1 MGSNY
6 GEGIAA
12 GINSGMQNFSGNL
25 LGLLRQG
32 TYQQYAEM
40 EKRKQLAAEA
50 QMKGE
55 LAAGSSPVGANALV
69 RPQAGPSFVP
79 ASAENYSTP
88 TVMGEVGPQPK
99 PEQKWNPMGE
109 VGADALVAPK
119 ARPVAGP
126 PQETGEIPLEELQE
140 LSYAYGQKSKEGALS
155 NANDIDSLRAAYHYN
170 AQMKLAKP
178 YLDQWATALQEVRA
192 NPQSPDK
199 WRKVMV
205 LTGEEDPSRALSL
218 ATGEYSKLRQQY
230 DTFSSSYGPLN
241 EYLTS
246 RGITPEMYG
255 DESKFLQF
263 MNQMQFKPHSPRKG
277 ALPGAS
283 MLGRKPPMP
292 RR

>member
-1 MGSNY
+1 MGSTY
-6 GEGIAA
+6 GDGIAA
-12 GINSGMQNFSGNL
+12 GVNSGIQHLQGFM
-25 LGLLRQG
+25 RQK
-32 TYQQYAEM
+32 TYGDYAEM

-55 LAAGSSPVGANALV
+55 LAAGSSPVGANALA
-69 RPQAGPSFVP
+69 RPQAAPSFVP

-126 PQETGEIPLEELQE
+126 PQDAGEIPLDELQE

-155 NANDIDSLRAAYHYN
+155 NANDIDSLRAAYHYK
-170 AQMKLAKP
+170 AQMGLAKP
-178 YLDQWATALQEVRA
+178 YLDKWADALQEVRA
-192 NPQSPDK
+192 NPQTPDK
-199 WRKVMV
+199 WRKAMA
-205 LTGEEDPSRALSL
+205 LTGEDDPARALSL